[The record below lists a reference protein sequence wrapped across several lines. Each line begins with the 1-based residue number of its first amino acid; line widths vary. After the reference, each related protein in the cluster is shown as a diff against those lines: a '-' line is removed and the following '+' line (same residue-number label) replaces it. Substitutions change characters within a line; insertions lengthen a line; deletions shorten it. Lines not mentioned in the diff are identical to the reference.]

1 MSWQE
6 RRKVVLAYSFGRPRQ
21 RALPAGIVGRSPE
34 RLRTARNGAGPS
46 HQNRKEPN
54 NSAGRRKAA
63 LGDAALLSTDA
74 WVDLSGH

>member
-1 MSWQE
+1 M
-6 RRKVVLAYSFGRPRQ
+6 
-21 RALPAGIVGRSPE
+21 GRSPE
-34 RLRTARNGAGPS
+34 RLRTARDGAGPS